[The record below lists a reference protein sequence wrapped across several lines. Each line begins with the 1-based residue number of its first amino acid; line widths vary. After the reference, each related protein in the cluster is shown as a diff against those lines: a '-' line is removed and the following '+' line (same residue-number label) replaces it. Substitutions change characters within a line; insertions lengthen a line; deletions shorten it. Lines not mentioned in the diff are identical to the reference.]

1 MKHPILLSLF
11 FAVITLHSQAAT
23 RFAAQP
29 TGSKMRIDGTSNIH
43 DWTVDSALIGGWIEV
58 DEKFPAAPAAAI
70 APGKFE
76 VKALVSISV
85 RSLKS
90 GKTAMDVV
98 MHEAMKFEKQPRI
111 QYTIKTV
118 EIKAAP
124 AKPGDPV
131 EIETAGDL
139 SVSGVSKPVK
149 LKMTMLRTDKNEL
162 IFAGQAAVKMTDFGI
177 TPPQPKLALGL
188 IKTGDEVK
196 LKFEWRTQRA
206 EK

>member
-1 MKHPILLSLF
+1 MKNPILISLF
-11 FAVITLHSQAAT
+11 LTLVAINTQAAT
-23 RFAAQP
+23 RYAAQP

-43 DWTVDSALIGGWIEV
+43 DWVVESALIGGWIEV
-58 DEKFPAAPAAAI
+58 DEKFPVDPAVTVV
-70 APGKFE
+70 PGKFE

-111 QYTIKTV
+111 QYSIKTIA
-118 EIKAAP
+118 IKAAP
-124 AKPGDPV
+124 AKAGDPV
-131 EIETAGDL
+131 NVEAMGDL
-139 SVSGVSKPVK
+139 NVSGVSKPVTIN
-149 LKMTMLRTDKNEL
+149 MTMQRTDKNEL
-162 IFAGQAAVKMTDFGI
+162 IFTGQTAVKMTDFGI